1 MTPDVNEIITFVREE
16 GIQLIFKILILM
28 LIGVFT
34 VYNVIL
40 VTRVNNLNRTLILSA
55 SGASTV
61 VRVVSVILLFAS
73 ISLFIVTLVIV

>member
-1 MTPDVNEIITFVREE
+1 MTPDVNEFITFFRET

-28 LIGVFT
+28 LIGVFAI
-34 VYNVIL
+34 YNVIL

-61 VRVVSVILLFAS
+61 VRVTSIILLFAS
-73 ISLFIVTLVIV
+73 ISLFIATLVIV